1 MRAGVIRLVYYAI
14 KLKSIPRIEFAFS
27 VETNKYKNI
36 ISNRKKMIETS
47 YIANGGFWSE
57 FEGRKYKIEGNTVC
71 LYMPDMEVINYS
83 ENDDY
88 VRMLDVAFY
97 VDKMDYESFECV
109 SKNDWN
115 TVKDKYSDYI
125 IIPFKMKF
133 ENMNESIVKA
143 FYTIIQLQSK
153 SSVGGEL
160 LKVAEWFRVL
170 SLINDEARRLLSL
183 DFEYSNSMVYL
194 RKIEKYVQN
203 NYSKRI
209 TLGDIAKEVEI
220 SQSYLCRI
228 FKENLNETFVSYLNK
243 TRVNKARELLNV
255 NKELKA
261 SEIAEKVGFCDLRY
275 MNKMFKRYYGISV
288 RECRRLDN
296 ELTLFHKKPWDA
308 EELSGDIY
316 TTEQHAAEEED

>member
-1 MRAGVIRLVYYAI
+1 MKAGVIRLVYYAI

-57 FEGRKYKIEGNTVC
+57 FEGRKYKIEGNTAC
-71 LYMPDMEVINYS
+71 LYMPDMEVVNYS

-97 VDKMDYESFECV
+97 VDKMDYERFECV

-209 TLGDIAKEVEI
+209 TLGDVAKAVEI

-308 EELSGDIY
+308 EELNGDIY